1 MRHDRNENH
10 RRDQPLHRPSPLRQ
24 GLQAERKLPKRGC
37 LGAELIADPL
47 NLGYTFDSRNW
58 PEKLL
63 ANVRVQLQA
72 LNKVQF
78 TDSEW
83 LRFVETSLDRPGS
96 QLKITRSISR
106 RERRSQSP
114 LEI

>member
-1 MRHDRNENH
+1 
-10 RRDQPLHRPSPLRQ
+10 
-24 GLQAERKLPKRGC
+24 
-37 LGAELIADPL
+37 
-47 NLGYTFDSRNW
+47 
-58 PEKLL
+58 
-63 ANVRVQLQA
+63 VRVQLQA

-96 QLKITRSISR
+96 QLEITRSISR